1 MYYIASRCDVRFC
14 SLAMVALFWK
24 TSRDFHSRG
33 QRSVT
38 LIVLDKLQLIA
49 LVSPEEG

>member
-1 MYYIASRCDVRFC
+1 MHVLHRKPLCKVVFSGNGGP
-14 SLAMVALFWK
+14 LLE